1 MPKAAVSCLL
11 CALLTL
17 LPIMVLGAL
26 TVAVSPDTFNGTKS
40 FITVTGLNLLLL
52 LFYVVKIRVLLHET
66 TKSLKL

>member
-1 MPKAAVSCLL
+1 M
-11 CALLTL
+11 
-17 LPIMVLGAL
+17 PIMVLGAL